1 MIKLWAH
8 SGPNTV
14 NHRTLLSLISPA
26 SPPSSSATGERKIK
40 ERRGYRE
47 AQGRWLGGGD
57 PDRGRGR
64 RLWWI
69 SGKPIWPKPYWR
81 HYSKFSSAQW
91 FCRLAL
97 LLPLLRAVWCED
109 FWRQSSQRPC
119 WFRAVG
125 LLVWIGRR
133 FSRRGSLFIYLFSA
147 SSCVHRNGKKIA
159 NLRVVWA
166 RNGCPATLNGFLPSL
181 IVWILKNSIHSFHH
195 V

>member
-1 MIKLWAH
+1 MI
-8 SGPNTV
+8 GPWLNYGPTVGPISV

-97 LLPLLRAVWCED
+97 LLPLLRGFLETIISAALLISGGGIISLNWETLL
-109 FWRQSSQRPC
+109 SS
-119 WFRAVG
+119 W
-125 LLVWIGRR
+125 LI
-133 FSRRGSLFIYLFSA
+133 IYLFIF
-147 SSCVHRNGKKIA
+147 CK
-159 NLRVVWA
+159 
-166 RNGCPATLNGFLPSL
+166 FLCS
-181 IVWILKNSIHSFHH
+181 
-195 V
+195 